1 MIYYLKCDEIAR
13 WGRKATALEKIRL
26 GSIWKY
32 NIVLRKLEYIKNCN
46 RKRILEH
53 LTGWYIPENV
63 FGSGLCLV
71 HKGPVIVNNNARFG
85 CNVRIQAMVNIGAS
99 GGKKDAPH
107 AGDMI
112 YITLGSKLFGNI
124 ELRNNVAIGANAV
137 VNKSYKEDNITLA
150 GVPAKIVSYHDC
162 RDYVI
167 DAVDLVNNAY

>member
-1 MIYYLKCDEIAR
+1 
-13 WGRKATALEKIRL
+13 
-26 GSIWKY
+26 
-32 NIVLRKLEYIKNCN
+32 
-46 RKRILEH
+46 
-53 LTGWYIPENV
+53 
-63 FGSGLCLV
+63 
-71 HKGPVIVNNNARFG
+71 
-85 CNVRIQAMVNIGAS
+85 MVNIGAS

-167 DAVDLVNNAY
+167 DAVNLVNNAY